1 MKGEVPVTNSEI
13 WILGA
18 TGRIGRAVA
27 AHIAAAGAT
36 PVLVGRDAGR
46 LREAAAGLGLDAE
59 PKIVVASGA
68 DAMAAEITRQRP
80 AVVVNT
86 IGNYAESAVM
96 LARACMPGGH
106 YLDQANDPTAFHHLF
121 ALHDEATAAGSTLV
135 TGAGFGILGTEA
147 IVARLCENRPVPSH
161 VRVDAIASVAIE
173 EGILGAA
180 LATSIVD
187 SLAMGGRRYEGGRSV
202 RTRLGGEVHHL
213 TLPDGER
220 LSSVGVPSGE
230 LIAAHRVSGAPSTSA
245 TSALVPAS
253 LAVRAALPLLSA
265 VLRIRAVRTFAI
277 GRMSGI
283 KTKAAPRPRPHTW
296 GHAVVTWPDG
306 TVREGWLRADDGMD
320 FTSAVAAQT
329 ALRLAAGKGRPG
341 AHTPAAALG
350 PDLAIAAGADF
361 VDNALVRKGQRPVS
375 GCSETGPDL

>member
-1 MKGEVPVTNSEI
+1 MTQGEI

-18 TGRIGRAVA
+18 TGRVGRAVA
-27 AHIAAAGAT
+27 AQIVAAGT
-36 PVLVGRDAGR
+36 VPVLVGRNAGR
-46 LREAAAGLGLDAE
+46 LRKAAADLGLDADS
-59 PKIVVASGA
+59 KIVVASGA

-86 IGNYAESAVM
+86 IGDYAESTVP

-106 YLDQANDPTAFHHLF
+106 YLDQANDPTAFHRLF

-135 TGAGFGILGTEA
+135 TGAGFGVLGTEA
-147 IVARLCENRPVPSH
+147 IVARMCENRPVPSQ
-161 VRVDAIASVAIE
+161 VRVDAFASVAVE
-173 EGILGAA
+173 EGVLGVA
-180 LATSIVD
+180 LAASIVD
-187 SLAMGGRRYEGGRSV
+187 SFAIGGRRYEGGRLV
-202 RTRLGGEVHHL
+202 KTRLGGEVHQL

-220 LSSVGVPSGE
+220 MSSVGVPSGE

-245 TSALVPAS
+245 TSGLIPAS

-265 VLRIRAVRTFAI
+265 ILRIRAVRTFAI

-283 KTKAAPRPRPHTW
+283 KAKAAPRPRPHTW
-296 GHAVVTWPDG
+296 GHAVITWPDG
-306 TVREGWLRADDGMD
+306 TVREGWLRAGDAMD

-361 VDNALVRKGQRPVS
+361 VDDAL
-375 GCSETGPDL
+375 L

>member
-1 MKGEVPVTNSEI
+1 MARSEM

-18 TGRIGRAVA
+18 TGRVGRAVA
-27 AHIAAAGAT
+27 ARIMAAGT
-36 PVLVGRDAGR
+36 VPVLVGRDAGR

-59 PKIVVASGA
+59 SKIVVASGV
-68 DAMAAEITRQRP
+68 DAMAAEISRQRP

-86 IGNYAESAVM
+86 IGDYAESAVA
-96 LARACMPGGH
+96 LARACLPGGH
-106 YLDQANDPTAFHHLF
+106 YLDQANDPVAFHRLF
-121 ALHDEATAAGSTLV
+121 ALHDEAAAAGSTLV
-135 TGAGFGILGTEA
+135 TGAGFGVAGTEA
-147 IVARLCENRPVPSH
+147 IVARLCESRPVPSH
-161 VRVDAIASVAIE
+161 VRVDALASTAVE
-173 EGILGAA
+173 EGVLGAA

-187 SLAMGGRRYEGGRSV
+187 GFAMGGRRYDDGRLV
-202 RTRLGGEVHHL
+202 RTRLGGEVRHL

-220 LSSVGVPSGE
+220 VSSVGVPSGE
-230 LIAAHRVSGAPSTSA
+230 LVAAHRVSGAPSASA
-245 TSALVPAS
+245 TSGLVPAS
-253 LAVRAALPLLSA
+253 FAVRAMLPLVSA

-283 KTKAAPRPRPHTW
+283 KAKAAPRPRPHTW

-306 TVREGWLRADDGMD
+306 TVREGWLRAGDAMD

-341 AHTPAAALG
+341 AHTPSAALG

-361 VDNALVRKGQRPVS
+361 VDDASL
-375 GCSETGPDL
+375 